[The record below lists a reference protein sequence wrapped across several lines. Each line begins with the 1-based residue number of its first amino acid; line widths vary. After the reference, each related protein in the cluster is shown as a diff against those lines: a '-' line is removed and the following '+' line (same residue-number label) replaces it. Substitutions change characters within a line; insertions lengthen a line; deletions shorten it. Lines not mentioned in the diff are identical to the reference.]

1 MVNRLVVLIEQ
12 GRVNLTSTV
21 FREASAEK
29 VYSMN
34 VTRKR
39 AFS

>member
-12 GRVNLTSTV
+12 GRANLTSTV
-21 FREASAEK
+21 FREVSAEK

-34 VTRKR
+34 VTRKC